1 MKAHCYI
8 QHTNLHFK
16 YHIYIKQ
23 FQDKIFQLK
32 PVEVS
37 PLNHTQVTLKVM
49 RKYWSAKHTEFSDW
63 LHDMINW
70 LMKYWLRTII
80 ITVVLAETF
89 SLNFAVVG
97 IQGWTAQWILK
108 QADRA
113 FAVAHIII
121 TDPLRRIYRR
131 GPIVTTSMGEIGFWE
146 NPNDPCDIG
155 ECSLD
160 GQFIEI
166 VIDCE
171 EEMGIPCNGEWIEVQ
186 GQCCSECVENL
197 DLNQITN
204 KEFRLIKMID
214 ILGREKIEHKEG
226 MILFY
231 IYENG
236 NVIKKIK

>member
-1 MKAHCYI
+1 
-8 QHTNLHFK
+8 
-16 YHIYIKQ
+16 
-23 FQDKIFQLK
+23 
-32 PVEVS
+32 
-37 PLNHTQVTLKVM
+37 M

-146 NPNDPCDIG
+146 NKPLPVICEQMMSRFDKKFWEENPDKCTVMKKLLEIALT
-155 ECSLD
+155 LD
-160 GQFIEI
+160 Q
-166 VIDCE
+166 
-171 EEMGIPCNGEWIEVQ
+171 MKLSKN
-186 GQCCSECVENL
+186 
-197 DLNQITN
+197 
-204 KEFRLIKMID
+204 
-214 ILGREKIEHKEG
+214 
-226 MILFY
+226 
-231 IYENG
+231 
-236 NVIKKIK
+236 

>member
-1 MKAHCYI
+1 M
-8 QHTNLHFK
+8 
-16 YHIYIKQ
+16 
-23 FQDKIFQLK
+23 
-32 PVEVS
+32 EVS
-37 PLNHTQVTLKVM
+37 PLNHKQVTLKVM

-146 NPNDPCDIG
+146 NKPLPVICEQMMSRFDKRFWEENPDKCLQ
-155 ECSLD
+155 EYQERED
-160 GQFIEI
+160 GFVMVTI
-166 VIDCE
+166 VLSC
-171 EEMGIPCNGEWIEVQ
+171 
-186 GQCCSECVENL
+186 
-197 DLNQITN
+197 
-204 KEFRLIKMID
+204 F
-214 ILGREKIEHKEG
+214 
-226 MILFY
+226 LFLY
-231 IYENG
+231 WSFQVSTTRNRSRR
-236 NVIKKIK
+236 